1 MKLTKPPRHMKT
13 LQPVSLTVLLALTA
27 LGAAC
32 GGGSAPAAPTPV
44 QPPSPTPRPPV
55 TIALAAPSDHFR
67 FSARLTQL
75 SPGQSFEVAF
85 TPRTID
91 EVEGEEFAH
100 SIEFWLMQAASSEGA
115 DFTTDGFALALI
127 WAARESWEVSST
139 TPGARYRS
147 TGQRV
152 TIRLGEPHTVR
163 MVRTASDAVQF
174 VLDGQNVLMVQG
186 LASSMNVFVRV
197 VGAEASFTYAID

>member
-1 MKLTKPPRHMKT
+1 MKT
-13 LQPVSLTVLLALTA
+13 LQPVSLPVLLALTA

-32 GGGSAPAAPTPV
+32 GGGSAPAAPTPA

-127 WAARESWEVSST
+127 WAARESWEVSSS
-139 TPGARYRS
+139 TPGSRYRS
-147 TGQRV
+147 DGLRV
-152 TIRLGEPHTVR
+152 TIPFGEQHAVR
-163 MVRTASDAVQF
+163 MVRTSSDAVQF
-174 VLDGQNVLMVQG
+174 LLDGQNVLMVQG